1 MAYKVN
7 MIAGVTDEYAIQLNN
22 RGIKYAEELLGLV
35 RTPAQRRELAEATNI
50 PAKDIL
56 RWANHCD
63 LMRIHGIGPQYAEFF
78 EVAGVDTVKEL
89 SHRVPENLLAKLEEV
104 NASHQMTKRVPAL
117 KEVRRYV
124 KEANELEPLLE
135 Y

>member
-7 MIAGVTDEYAIQLNN
+7 MIAGVTNEYAVQLNN

-35 RTPAQRRELAEATNI
+35 RTPAQRRELADATGI
-50 PAKDIL
+50 PVKDVL

-78 EVAGVDTVKEL
+78 EMAGVDTVKEL

-104 NASHQMTKRVPAL
+104 NAEKQMTKRVPAL
-117 KEVRRYV
+117 KEVKRYV
-124 KEANELEPLLE
+124 KEANELEPMLE